1 MAVSKIDILNKA
13 FGRSFRGYTCA
24 DVDAFLQD
32 VAETMGELAE
42 NNRGLENRISML
54 EQALEEHKS
63 REKTLRDTLMTTQKM
78 MDDMKATAQKEAQ
91 LIIDAANAKAETLLN
106 QAHNRLAQIHGDIS
120 ELKKQR
126 TQFEVKLR
134 SILDAHL
141 RMLELDRQ
149 EEETLDAAEQK
160 LKFLKKANV

>member
-1 MAVSKIDILNKA
+1 MSVSKIDILNKA

-24 DVDAFLQD
+24 EVDAFLQEIAD
-32 VAETMGELAE
+32 SLGELSETNKA
-42 NNRGLENRISML
+42 LEDRIAML
-54 EQALEEHKS
+54 DQALAEHRG
-63 REKTLRDTLMTTQKM
+63 REQTLRDTLVTTQRM
-78 MDDMKATAQKEAQ
+78 VDELKATAQREAQ
-91 LIIDAANAKAETLLN
+91 LIIDAANAKAEALLN

-134 SILDAHL
+134 SIVEAHL
-141 RMLELDRQ
+141 RMMELDKE

-160 LKFLKKANV
+160 LKFIQKAGA